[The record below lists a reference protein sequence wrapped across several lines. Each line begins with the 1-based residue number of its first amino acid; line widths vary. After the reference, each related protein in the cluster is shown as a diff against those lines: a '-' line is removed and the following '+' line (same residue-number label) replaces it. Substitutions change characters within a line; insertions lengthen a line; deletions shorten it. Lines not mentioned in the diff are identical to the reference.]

1 MKQII
6 TLLLACLITYTL
18 PAQNGTAIFHKAYQ
32 NYNENV
38 PLEKAYVHTDR
49 TLYKP
54 GETIWFRTYLTDGA
68 HLPSKVS
75 PIVYAQLLNPKG
87 SIEQKITLIGKDGAI
102 FGDFQIGNNAAGG
115 IYKLRVFTNWMKNQ
129 GDNFFFEKE
138 ITVQGVVLPNLLMKL
153 DFAKDA
159 YGAGDEV
166 TAELDVRSLD
176 DTPLSNQAFTVT
188 ISLDGEKVEDV
199 STSTDSQGK
208 ADITFKLPK
217 NLNTN
222 DGLIN
227 VKLPYNGSM
236 ESISRSIPIILN
248 DIDLQFFAE
257 GGDLIFGT
265 ENSVAFKA
273 LDEFGKAADIS
284 GQLLDG
290 NGKEITSF
298 ESFHKGMGSFNF
310 TPEKGVD
317 YQIKITKPEGIKE
330 TYTLPKIL
338 DNALGMRV
346 LKQDKEKLYLS
357 VFSPS
362 KQNAFISGYI
372 GGKLQQVIPVSL
384 EQGDNKINIPTKD
397 MTVGILQLTLFDR
410 KLQSQAERLVFVNKH
425 RKINVDISTDKEKYL
440 PREDVTV
447 KIKVTDENGNG
458 IPGDFSLAVVDD
470 QIHTFADDKQD
481 NILSYLLMSSELKG
495 EVEEPNFYFN
505 PKEEKADE
513 AIDFVMMTHGWR
525 RFQWR
530 DVLEFDK
537 KNMNEFVMHQA
548 DKLVA
553 GGLLYIDGKP
563 VPGARVW
570 LADHSQFA
578 KTDKDGYFQFT
589 NIALPIVVKTRHRG
603 LKAQTTIFQYTTGRK
618 APVKAK
624 KAPKNA
630 IYADGTYHGLL
641 LDSNGDPM
649 IGANIM
655 VKGTGRG
662 TVTEFDGT
670 YSIDVKPGDVLVISY
685 TGFATREITVSG
697 KKNDFAIAME
707 EKAEKVELDEFN
719 DDVAMVEI
727 EEEDADMDGLID
739 DMDGDMILAMTDKEV
754 ERPAKD
760 MPQPAKPRQRF
771 KAEKKKMPIPAN
783 AMVMEEGQM
792 LDEVVVAAMG
802 VRRNANAVG
811 AASGVQANG
820 FEIAAVPNDAGYFF
834 ATEPSFDIP
843 NLYMNP
849 LGGGANIAFHNAKQF
864 YSPRYNANSRKN
876 ANGTDQRKTL
886 HWIPNIKTDDKGKY
900 EFTYSNSDEVSTF
913 RIIME
918 GISNVGQAIRHEST
932 YFTQK
937 AIAMDGKMPVA
948 VTHGDTLLIPVSIS
962 NNSDEMLSGNFIT
975 TNARGFILLD
985 HKSNTA
991 VNISAG
997 KTHTEYY
1004 KMVVDKNVKGKQS
1017 IAFNFQ
1023 SNKGNEIIN
1032 YNIDI
1037 NPKGF
1042 PRKASFSS
1050 KELQRTFT
1058 FNIGDAMDN
1067 SIEGEIGI
1075 YPNIMEELFS
1085 GSESILREPYGCFEQ
1100 TSSSNYP
1107 NIMALQ
1113 YMKSKGDVKPEVE
1126 KRAKALLKKGYARLV
1141 GYECTGGGFEWFGND
1156 PAHETLTAYGLIQF
1170 TDMAKVF
1177 NGVDKSMVDR
1187 TAQWLL
1193 DKRDGKGGFN
1203 QRGGGLDRFRGSSYG
1218 VGNAYIV
1225 YALSESG
1232 YTNISKEVDFATK
1245 EALKSKDAY
1254 LLALTALA
1262 NFNLNKDKEAYQCLK
1277 AINDKLDFNG
1287 DQLNVNETVTRSY
1300 GTNRLTETAALFA
1313 QGLMRGES
1321 NKVNGVLLEKVIMY
1335 LASKR
1340 GHGGFGSTQATVL
1353 ALKAMVDY
1361 ADFMGT
1367 TDSSGKVQVY
1377 ANGEK
1382 IYDFQYQKGH
1392 RGKLNVDL
1400 KPYLKN
1406 GKNTISVAF
1415 DETDKALPYSA
1426 NLSWTSLTPAS
1437 SENCRVDLETSLA
1450 KKEVKVGETV
1460 RLKAEIKNL
1469 HDDGIP
1475 TPIALIGIPAGLSLQ
1490 PWQLKEMT
1498 DKKVFDYYEIQG
1510 NYLIAYFTS
1519 IEKAENKVIN
1529 LDLKADIPG
1538 SYKAPAS
1545 SAYLYYDK
1553 QDKDWDAGT
1562 FIVIND

>member
-1 MKQII
+1 MMKQII
-6 TLLLACLITYTL
+6 ILLIACLISYTL
-18 PAQNGTAIFHKAYQ
+18 AAQNGTATFHKAYQ

-38 PLEKAYVHTDR
+38 PLEKAYLHTDR

-54 GETIWFRTYLTDGA
+54 GETIWFRAYLTDGA
-68 HLPSKVS
+68 HLSSKIS
-75 PIVYAQLLNPKG
+75 PIIYAELLNPKG
-87 SIEQKITLIGKDGAI
+87 SVERKLTLIEKDGAI
-102 FGDFQIGNNAAGG
+102 YGDFQIGNNAAGG
-115 IYKLRVFTNWMKNQ
+115 IYKIRAHSNWMKNQ
-129 GDNFFFEKE
+129 GDNYFFEKE
-138 ITVQGVVLPNLLMKL
+138 ITIQGVVLPNLLMKL

-166 TAELDVRSLD
+166 TAELDVRNLD
-176 DTPLSNQAFTVT
+176 DTALSNQAFTAT
-188 ISLDGEKVEDV
+188 ISLDGVKVEDV
-199 STSTDSQGK
+199 STSTDSEGK
-208 ADITFKLPK
+208 ANITFNLPK
-217 NLNTN
+217 DLSTN

-227 VKLPYNGSM
+227 VKLPYNSSI
-236 ESISRSIPIILN
+236 ESISRSIPIVLN

-284 GQLLDG
+284 GQLLDDK
-290 NGKEITSF
+290 GKEIASF
-298 ESFHKGMGSFNF
+298 ESFHKGMGSFIF

-330 TYTLPKIL
+330 VYALPKIL
-338 DNALGMRV
+338 ENALGLRV
-346 LKQDKEKLYLS
+346 LKQDKDKLYLS
-357 VFSPS
+357 VFSPN
-362 KQNAFISGYI
+362 KQNAYISGYI
-372 GGKLQQVIPVSL
+372 GGKLQQVMPISL
-384 EQGDNKINIPTKD
+384 EQGDNKINIPTTS
-397 MTVGILQLTLFDR
+397 MTVGILQLTLFDT

-425 RKINVDISTDKEKYL
+425 RKIKVDISTDKEKYL

-447 KIKVTDENGNG
+447 KIEVKDEDGNG
-458 IPGDFSLAVVDD
+458 VPGDFSLAVVDD

-481 NILSYLLMSSELKG
+481 NILSYLLMSSELRG
-495 EVEEPNFYFN
+495 EVDEPNFYFD

-537 KNMNEFVMHQA
+537 KNISKFVSHKA
-548 DKLVA
+548 DELVA
-553 GGLLYIDGKP
+553 RGILYVDSKP

-570 LADHSQFA
+570 LEDHSQFA

-589 NIALPIVVKTRHRG
+589 NIPLPALVKTRHRG
-603 LKAQTTIFQYTTGRK
+603 LKAQATIYQYTTGKSQIINNRKRFKKDNIAIALKGK
-618 APVKAK
+618 APG
-624 KAPKNA
+624 
-630 IYADGTYHGLL
+630 IQL
-641 LDSNGDPM
+641 
-649 IGANIM
+649 
-655 VKGTGRG
+655 
-662 TVTEFDGT
+662 E
-670 YSIDVKPGDVLVISY
+670 
-685 TGFATREITVSG
+685 
-697 KKNDFAIAME
+697 
-707 EKAEKVELDEFN
+707 EFN
-719 DDVAMVEI
+719 EDVAMVEVEN
-727 EEEDADMDGLID
+727 EEVDMDGLMD
-739 DMDGDMILAMTDKEV
+739 DMDGDMMAMADQKELLNKGRLAK
-754 ERPAKD
+754 K
-760 MPQPAKPRQRF
+760 
-771 KAEKKKMPIPAN
+771 EKKKMAKNMPARAI
-783 AMVMEEGQM
+783 AMEDKIQM
-792 LDEVVVAAMG
+792 LDEVVVAGEAIRDVNVNAAVAG
-802 VRRNANAVG
+802 VAVR
-811 AASGVQANG
+811 
-820 FEIAAVPNDAGYFF
+820 EIAAPNAAGYFF
-834 ATEPSFDIP
+834 ATEPGFNIP
-843 NLYMNP
+843 NLYIAP
-849 LGGGANIAFHNAKQF
+849 QGGGTNIAFHNAKQF

-886 HWIPNIKTDDKGKY
+886 HWIPNIKTNDKGEY
-900 EFTYSNSDEVSTF
+900 QFTYSNSDEVSTF

-918 GISNVGQAIRHEST
+918 GISNIGQIIRHEST

-937 AIAMDGKMPVA
+937 AISMDGKMPIA
-948 VTHGDTLLIPVSIS
+948 VTHGDTLLIPVTVT
-962 NNSDEMLSGNFIT
+962 NNSDEALSGNFMT
-975 TNARGFILLD
+975 TNAMGFILLD
-985 HKSNTA
+985 HKSNTPI
-991 VNISAG
+991 NIPSG
-997 KTHTEYY
+997 KSHTEYY
-1004 KMVVDKNVKGKQS
+1004 KMMVDKNVKGKQS
-1017 IAFNFQ
+1017 VSFTFQ
-1023 SNKGNEIIN
+1023 SDKGNEIIN

-1042 PRKASFSS
+1042 PRKAAFSS

-1058 FNIGDAMDN
+1058 FNIDDAMDG
-1067 SIEGEIGI
+1067 SLEGEIGI

-1113 YMKSKGDVKPEVE
+1113 YMESKGDVKPEIE
-1126 KRAKALLKKGYARLV
+1126 ARAKALLQKGYARLV

-1156 PAHETLTAYGLIQF
+1156 PAHETLTAYGLVQF

-1177 NGVDKSMVDR
+1177 KGVDKTMVNR
-1187 TAQWLL
+1187 TAQWLM
-1193 DKRDGKGGFN
+1193 DKRDGKGGFK
-1203 QRGGGLDRFRGSSYG
+1203 QRGGGLDQFRGSSYH

-1232 YTNISKEVDFATK
+1232 YTDISKEVDFATK
-1245 EALKSKDAY
+1245 KALKSEDAY
-1254 LLALTALA
+1254 QLALTALA
-1262 NFNLNKDKEAYQCLK
+1262 NFNLNNNTEAYQCLK

-1287 DQLNVNETVTRSY
+1287 DQLVVNETVTRSY
-1300 GTNRLTETAALFA
+1300 GTNRLTETAGLFA
-1313 QGLMRGES
+1313 QGLMRSES
-1321 NKVNGVLLEKVIMY
+1321 NKVDNVLLEKVIMY
-1335 LASKR
+1335 LSSKR

-1382 IYDFQYQKGH
+1382 VYDFQYKKGH
-1392 RGKLNVDL
+1392 KGKLSVDL
-1400 KPYLKN
+1400 KPYLKS

-1415 DETDKALPYSA
+1415 DETEKALPYSA

-1437 SENCRVDLETSLA
+1437 SKDCRVELKTTLA
-1450 KKEVKVGETV
+1450 SKQVKVGETV
-1460 RLKAEIKNL
+1460 RLTAEIKNL
-1469 HDDGIP
+1469 HTDGIP

-1553 QDKDWDAGT
+1553 QDKDWNAGT